1 MTQLAESCASQVPS
15 VWLYPPGDLDYELGD
30 AALVWLDALG
40 MTLFE
45 WQRSVLRRALARRGR
60 RWAAYEVDLIVP
72 RQNGKNEIL
81 IALELVAANLLGVRL
96 TIHSAHE
103 AITAAKHFARF
114 QELVNDDSPAYRP
127 EIAKLFPRTKTRGFY
142 TSNGKEHIEFAN
154 GALIEFRTRTKS
166 AGRGFSAPLVV
177 LDEAFDLP
185 PKAVGSLQYTMRAK
199 PNAQFWKTSS
209 AAHADSVVLHNDR
222 RRADAADP
230 EDSRLLYMEWGNEPG
245 CDPSDPETWL
255 RSNPSIGCV
264 APGFNL
270 ELQTFRNEYASAKGD
285 PELLAE
291 FVREVCGVPEPPL
304 GSGADSV
311 IPNWDS
317 LADGPNPETGY
328 EGSKIASDRQ
338 WALAVSPVE
347 NGPQWA
353 SLGIAGRTAD
363 GRLQVEWMDHR
374 KGTAW
379 IVPRVVEAQKTTGIP
394 IRVHAQGPEG
404 ALISS
409 LREAGVEVDE
419 VSSAD
424 MERATGLLIAAA
436 SGDDESA
443 PSLVHL
449 GQRSL
454 DKAVRGA
461 VLRTGVNGAASW
473 SQRSSSVEITPLKA
487 VTVALGGVPQ
497 ESSTV
502 YAGSFSDLED
512 FLVDEEA

>member
-1 MTQLAESCASQVPS
+1 MTLLAESCASQVPNVS
-15 VWLYPPGDLDYELGD
+15 LYPSGDLDYELAD
-30 AALVWLDALG
+30 AALVWLDEIG
-40 MTLFE
+40 MTLFD
-45 WQRSVLRRALARRGR
+45 WQRRVLRCALARRGR
-60 RWAAYEVDLIVP
+60 KWAAYEVDLIVP

-103 AITAAKHFARF
+103 AMTAAKHFGRF
-114 QELVNDDSPAYRP
+114 QEIVNDESPAYRP
-127 EIAKLFPRTKTRGFY
+127 EIAKLFPKTKTQGFY

-185 PKAVGSLQYTMRAK
+185 PKAVGALQYTMRAK

-209 AAHADSVVLHNDR
+209 AAHAGSVVLHNDR
-222 RRADAADP
+222 RRADAAEPD
-230 EDSRLLYMEWGNEPG
+230 DSRLLYMEWGNKPG
-245 CDPSDPETWL
+245 CDPADPETWL
-255 RSNPSIGCV
+255 ISNPSIGCV
-264 APGFNL
+264 APGFEL

-304 GSGADSV
+304 GEGVVTV
-311 IPNWDS
+311 IPNWDA
-317 LADGPNPETGY
+317 LADGPDVATGY
-328 EGSKIASDRQ
+328 KGSTIASDRC

-353 SLGIAGRTAD
+353 SLGVAGKTAD
-363 GRLQVEWMDHR
+363 GRLHVEWMEHR

-379 IVPRVVEAQKTTGIP
+379 IVAKVVELQAKQPIP
-394 IRVHAQGPEG
+394 LRIHSQGPEG
-404 ALISS
+404 ALIAP
-409 LREAGVEVDE
+409 LQAAGVDVLE

-424 MERATGLLIAAA
+424 VERATGQVIAAA
-436 SGDDESA
+436 DSGD
-443 PSLVHL
+443 LVHL
-449 GQRSL
+449 GQPSL

-461 VLRTGVNGAASW
+461 VLRTGANGAAQW
-473 SQRSSSVEITPLKA
+473 SQRTSSVEITPLKA
-487 VTVALGGVPQ
+487 VTVAAGGVPQ
-497 ESSTV
+497 VVENESAFVSMIL
-502 YAGSFSDLED
+502 GG
-512 FLVDEEA
+512 